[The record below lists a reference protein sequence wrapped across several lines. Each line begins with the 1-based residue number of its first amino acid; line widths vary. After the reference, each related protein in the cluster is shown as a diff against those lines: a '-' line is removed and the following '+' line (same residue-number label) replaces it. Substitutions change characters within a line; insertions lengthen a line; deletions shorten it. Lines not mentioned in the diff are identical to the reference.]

1 MSRKFLA
8 PAAALAAMAFA
19 PPAASAT
26 NLFDSGNGGNV
37 CTAFSVCTNFNLVK
51 TAAASDGAWADY
63 ILKVT
68 FVSAGAAAE
77 KGFLAA
83 FGIADQAGLPDFTF
97 SNIAVAAGSQGSWN
111 LFKNNGDPN
120 CSGLSGSGE
129 HLLFEACANDTPGGV
144 KGLTVGQWAG
154 ITFRATPNFDNYVNT
169 TGGVVGGT
177 HFIGYDYDGGAGDCS
192 FKVRSNGV
200 VIADG
205 VSGQCLPPTN
215 VVPEPISMALLG
227 TGLLGVG
234 AIRRRRKTILEADDL
249 EA

>member
-8 PAAALAAMAFA
+8 PAAALAAIALA
-19 PPAASAT
+19 PPTASAT
-26 NLFDSGNGGNV
+26 NLFDSGNGGNI
-37 CTAFSVCTNFNLVK
+37 CTAFSVCTNFSLVK
-51 TAAASDGAWADY
+51 TAEATDGSWGDY

-68 FVSAGAAAE
+68 FVSAGAAVE

-83 FGIADQAGLPDFTF
+83 FGIADQSGLPDFTF
-97 SNIAVAAGSQGSWN
+97 SNIALVTGSQGSWN
-111 LFKNNGDPN
+111 LFKKNDDPD

-129 HLLFEACANDTPGGV
+129 HLLFEACANDDPGGV
-144 KGLTVGQWAG
+144 KGLTEGQWAG
-154 ITFRATPNFDNYVNT
+154 ISFRATPEFDDYVNAS
-169 TGGVVGGT
+169 GGVIAGT
-177 HFIGYDYDGGAGDCS
+177 HFIGYDGDGGVGDCS

-205 VSGQCLPPTN
+205 VTDQCLPPTN

-234 AIRRRRKTILEADDL
+234 AVRRRRKNVVGADDL
-249 EA
+249 KA